1 VGEAATIN
9 LKAELLSFP
18 GRSRSQNFALACAL
32 MWVLVPELSQRR
44 RLLVLAICCMS
55 LLLIGIDVTI
65 VNVALPSIR
74 RDLHVSLSGLQWT
87 VDAYILVLASL
98 LMLSGSTAD
107 RLGRRRTFQTGLVL
121 FTIGSLL
128 CSLAPGLGW
137 LIAFRMVQAV
147 GASMLNPV
155 ALSIITNV
163 FTQPRERA
171 RAIGVWGGVIG
182 ISLGLGPIVG
192 GLLIET
198 VGWRSIFWIN
208 IPIGLAAIGLTALFV
223 PESRA
228 PRPRR
233 VDVVGQLLVI
243 VALVC
248 LTYAIIDAPR
258 AGWTS
263 PATLGLLALAL
274 VAIGTLLAYEP
285 RRIDPL
291 LELRF
296 FRSAPF
302 SGANAI
308 AISAFGA
315 FSGFLFL
322 NTLYLQDV
330 RGLSALQAGLCTLPL
345 AVMTMIF
352 APLSGRLVGSRGPRV
367 PFLSAGAAMC
377 AGGLMLV
384 DLDADTSLGWLLVS
398 YLVFGLGFGLVN
410 APIANTALSGM
421 PRSQAGVAAAVAS
434 TSRQVGAALGVA
446 VVGSVLSSGLAGSPR
461 TGFAAASHP
470 AWWIVAGCGLAVLGI
485 GALTTGRWA
494 VGTTERIAHLF
505 DDDE

>member
-1 VGEAATIN
+1 
-9 LKAELLSFP
+9 
-18 GRSRSQNFALACAL
+18 
-32 MWVLVPELSQRR
+32 VPELSQRR
-44 RLLVLAICCMS
+44 RLLVLSICCMS
-55 LLLIGIDVTI
+55 LLLVGMDSTI

-74 RDLHVSLSGLQWT
+74 RDLNVSVSGLQWT
-87 VDAYILVLASL
+87 IDAYILVLASL

-107 RLGRRRTFQTGLVL
+107 RLGRRRIFQTGLVL

-155 ALSIITNV
+155 AMSIITNV
-163 FTQPRERA
+163 FTEPRERA
-171 RAIGVWGGVIG
+171 RAIGVWGGVVG
-182 ISLGLGPIVG
+182 ISLGLGPVIG
-192 GLLIET
+192 GVLVET

-208 IPIGLAAIGLTALFV
+208 IPIGIAAIGLTARFV

-228 PRPRR
+228 PRARR
-233 VDVVGQLLVI
+233 VDAVGQILVI
-243 VALVC
+243 VALAS

-258 AGWTS
+258 AGWSS
-263 PATLGLLALAL
+263 PTIVGLLGLTL
-274 VAIGTLLAYEP
+274 VAVGTLLAYEP

-302 SGANAI
+302 SGATAI
-308 AISAFGA
+308 AICAFGA

-322 NTLYLQDV
+322 NTLYLQEV

-345 AVMTMIF
+345 AVMTLIF
-352 APLSGRLVGSRGPRV
+352 APLSGRLVGSRGPRI
-367 PFLSAGAAMC
+367 PLLAAGTAMC
-377 AGGLMLV
+377 AGGLMLTS
-384 DLDADTSLGWLLVS
+384 LAGDTSLAWLLAS
-398 YLVFGLGFGLVN
+398 YVVFGLGFGLVN
-410 APIANTALSGM
+410 APITNTALSGM

-434 TSRQVGAALGVA
+434 TSRQVGSALGVA
-446 VVGSVLSSGLAGSPR
+446 VVGSVLSSGLAGPLR
-461 TGFAAASHP
+461 TGFAVASHP
-470 AWWIVAGCGLAVLGI
+470 AWWIVSGCGLAVLGI

-494 VGTTERIAHLF
+494 VGTAERTAHLF
-505 DDDE
+505 DEDR